1 MAGMGSQLKKI
12 SFVVILLGFLFVL
25 EPALRNKV
33 TFAVPFFSNSQVDYE
48 KAQDLFVETPAI
60 APAAPQKGRAP
71 EPATLILFLGGIGGI
86 MMRYVRFG
94 FAKIK
99 RVMDLVLA
107 VVGLTLSAPVVIFAA
122 ALIKLDSPGPVIYQ
136 QKRLGKHGKVFKI
149 YKLRTMGCDA
159 EKNSG
164 AVWAKKNDPRITPV
178 GRLLRKTRIDE
189 IPQLLNVFKGEMSI
203 VGPRPERPELVRDLK
218 VLISDYEKRLSVKPG
233 ITGMAQV
240 LHKYDESIDDVRTKV
255 SYDLMYIRNMRLST
269 DLQIMARTFGVV
281 LTGKG
286 AN

>member
-1 MAGMGSQLKKI
+1 MGSQLKKI